1 MALAAGLIPAQG
13 FAQQAPYLKGQGPWY
28 ENATGIS
35 GLWNQTEYRSSG
47 DFSPR
52 ERTIRDV
59 NGNPPPMLPE
69 TAKVLEQRLV
79 DAEHNKPYA
88 NTASV
93 CLPQGVPYML
103 HAAVGGPLQILETPG
118 QVTFI
123 NDAYNE
129 MWFVYL
135 DQKHPPLDDI
145 EPNYHGDSVGH
156 WEGDTLV
163 IDTYGLT
170 TRTTLDQVGTPHS
183 DKLHVITK
191 VTRSGPD
198 TIQFRITIDDPGA
211 FSRTWEEKTLIYK
224 RANKDARISEVV
236 CENNRNVV
244 LPDGHQSL
252 SFSESP
258 FRATDPV
265 PLPKKPTPAKKPAAA
280 PAKVPAKK

>member
-1 MALAAGLIPAQG
+1 MSRASKVLRALRSAAPIVLAISLAPMASLAQPA
-13 FAQQAPYLKGQGPWY
+13 AYLKGAKPWY

-35 GLWNQTEYRSSG
+35 GYWLQTEYRSSG

-52 ERTIRDV
+52 ERTIRMVD
-59 NGNPPPMLPE
+59 GNPPPLLPWAAE
-69 TAKVLEQRLV
+69 VLEQRLK
-79 DAEHNKPYA
+79 DSENSKPFA
-88 NTASV
+88 NTASL

-129 MWFVYL
+129 MWFVYM
-135 DQKHPPLDDI
+135 DAKHPPVDDV

-163 IDTYGLT
+163 IDTIGLT

-183 DKLHVITK
+183 DKLHV
-191 VTRSGPD
+191 VTRVRRTSPD
-198 TIQFRITIDDPGA
+198 TLQFRVTIDDPGA
-211 FSRTWEEKTLIYK
+211 FSKTWEEKTLIYK

-244 LPDGHQSL
+244 LPSGHQSL
-252 SFSESP
+252 SFSPS
-258 FRATDPV
+258 
-265 PLPKKPTPAKKPAAA
+265 PLPPAK
-280 PAKVPAKK
+280 

>member
-1 MALAAGLIPAQG
+1 MSRTRLAVRVALGAAAPLALALALAPLQASAQP
-13 FAQQAPYLKGQGPWY
+13 APYLKGVGPWY
-28 ENATGIS
+28 ANTSGIS

-47 DFSPR
+47 DYGPR
-52 ERTIRDV
+52 ERTIRMVD
-59 NGNPPPMLPE
+59 GNPPPMLPQ
-69 TAKVLEQRLV
+69 TAAVLEQRLK
-79 DAEHNKPYA
+79 DSENGKPYA

-135 DQKHPPLDDI
+135 NAKHPPKEDV
-145 EPNYHGDSVGH
+145 EPNFHGDSVGH

-163 IDTYGLT
+163 IDTIGLT

-183 DKLHVITK
+183 EDMHVITR
-191 VTRSGPD
+191 VRRSGPD
-198 TIQFRITIDDPGA
+198 TIQFRVTIDDPKA
-211 FSRTWEEKTLIYK
+211 FSKTWEEKTLTYK

-252 SFSESP
+252 SFSPSP
-258 FRATDPV
+258 LT
-265 PLPKKPTPAKKPAAA
+265 K
-280 PAKVPAKK
+280 

>member
-1 MALAAGLIPAQG
+1 MIRMPRGFRTALGIAAPIAAALCLAPATGL
-13 FAQQAPYLKGQGPWY
+13 AQQAPYLKGAKPWY
-28 ENATGIS
+28 ENTTGIS
-35 GLWNQTEYRSSG
+35 GLWLQTQYMSSG
-47 DFSPR
+47 DFSAR
-52 ERTIRDV
+52 ERTIRMTD
-59 NGNPPPMLPE
+59 GKPPPMLPH
-69 TAKVLEQRLV
+69 TAEVLEQRLK
-79 DAEHNKPYA
+79 DNEAGKPYA

-135 DQKHPPLDDI
+135 DAKHPPKEDV

-163 IDTYGLT
+163 IDTIGLT

-183 DKLHVITK
+183 EDMHVITR
-191 VTRSGPD
+191 VRRASPETLE
-198 TIQFRITIDDPGA
+198 FRVTIDDPKA

-224 RANKDARISEVV
+224 RAGKDARISEVV

-252 SFSESP
+252 SFSPS
-258 FRATDPV
+258 AM
-265 PLPKKPTPAKKPAAA
+265 K
-280 PAKVPAKK
+280 